1 MTRRQKPETLAKEAR
16 MQTALAGLANGQYK
30 SVKDAARQC
39 CVPPSTLQHRFNGR
53 QSRVQSHQDQQLL
66 SPNEEAELVRWITHS
81 TATGYPP
88 RHSTLRSM
96 AAELQRRRVK
106 LLNDES
112 IEYVSYPK
120 IGAEWVKRFLA
131 RHSELK
137 STTGRS
143 IDAARVKDASPE
155 ILRRWLE
162 EYNRVVQEYDIE
174 RENTYNMDETGFSIG
189 KIEATRIIIN
199 SKIRAA
205 YQAQPGRQ
213 EWVSI
218 IECICG
224 DGTAISP
231 LVIFKGENL
240 STTWVPGNLYEDNSD
255 WKVTCNS
262 KGWTSHKHGLEWL
275 VRCFEPCTRD
285 KANGKTR
292 LLILDGHDSHRYSRS
307 RVD

>member
-1 MTRRQKPETLAKEAR
+1 
-16 MQTALAGLANGQYK
+16 
-30 SVKDAARQC
+30 
-39 CVPPSTLQHRFNGR
+39 
-53 QSRVQSHQDQQLL
+53 
-66 SPNEEAELVRWITHS
+66 
-81 TATGYPP
+81 
-88 RHSTLRSM
+88 M

-120 IGAEWVKRFLA
+120 IGTKWVKRFLA

-174 RENTYNMDETGFSIG
+174 RENTYNMDEMGFSIG

-213 EWVSI
+213 EWVSV

-240 STTWVPGNLYEDNSD
+240 STMWVPGNLYEDNSD
-255 WKVTCNS
+255 
-262 KGWTSHKHGLEWL
+262 
-275 VRCFEPCTRD
+275 
-285 KANGKTR
+285 
-292 LLILDGHDSHRYSRS
+292 
-307 RVD
+307 